1 MSWFKKSAGSSS
13 RVGVVVN
20 ADQVV
25 VAHIENR
32 IGTPHL
38 VNCRSVAIDSE
49 KSAPRVLTRLVKDL
63 ALEGE
68 LCNFVLSSQD
78 YHLHL
83 IEAPE
88 VEESELRAAARWKVK
103 DLLDTKPEEVAID
116 YFRVPQH
123 AYRGRDMVYVVA
135 VAKTRIRALVSMIE
149 ECGLVLDSIDVPE
162 LVLRNLAA
170 HFVGDSDG
178 AAFMDL
184 RGSGSTM
191 NITRAG
197 DLYLS
202 RRINSK
208 LDSNIMQ
215 SPDWVAIKA
224 RLILEIQRS
233 LDYYESQMGLPAINT
248 LVLVQRRHDG
258 SALAD
263 SLSQELTTRVRVL
276 DLEEGLSSD
285 VRLPPEL
292 QQVASIAIGATLRDF
307 TPAIPTRGQR
317 ENSEVAA

>member
-1 MSWFKKSAGSSS
+1 MSWFKKNTRSLS
-13 RVGVVVN
+13 RVGVVVS

-25 VAHIENR
+25 VAHVENR
-32 IGTPHL
+32 AGMPHL
-38 VNCRSVAIDSE
+38 VNCRSAAIDSE
-49 KSAPRVLTRLVKDL
+49 KSAPRVLSRLVKSL
-63 ALEGE
+63 NLEGK
-68 LCNFVLSSQD
+68 LCNYVLAAQD

-103 DLLDTKPEEVAID
+103 DLLDMKPDEVAID
-116 YFRVPQH
+116 FFRVPQQ
-123 AYRGRDMVYVVA
+123 AYRGREMVYVVA
-135 VAKTRIRALVSMIE
+135 VAKRRIRALVSMLE
-149 ECGLVLDSIDVPE
+149 ESGLVVDSIDIPE
-162 LVLRNLAA
+162 LVLRNLAT
-170 HFVGDSDG
+170 HFIGDVNG
-178 AAFMDL
+178 VAFMDL

-191 NITRAG
+191 NITRAS

-215 SPDWVAIKA
+215 SPDWEATKV
-224 RLILEIQRS
+224 RLVLEIQRS

-258 SALAD
+258 VALAAA
-263 SLSQELTTRVRVL
+263 LSQELTTQVQVL
-276 DLEEGLSSD
+276 DLEAGLSSD

-292 QQVASIAIGATLRDF
+292 QQVASVAIGATLRNYI
-307 TPAIPTRGQR
+307 PAHADSDHS
-317 ENSEVAA
+317 EKSEVAA

>member
-1 MSWFKKSAGSSS
+1 MSWFSKSSGSLS
-13 RVGVVVN
+13 RVGVVVK
-20 ADQVV
+20 ADQIV
-25 VAHIENR
+25 VAHVENR
-32 IGTPHL
+32 SGMPHL
-38 VNCRSVAIDSE
+38 INCRNVAIDSE
-49 KSAPRVLTRLVKDL
+49 KSAPRVLARLVKDL
-63 ALEGE
+63 ALEGK
-68 LCNFVLSSQD
+68 LCNFVLASQD

-88 VEESELRAAARWKVK
+88 VEDSELRAAARWKVK

-116 YFRVPQH
+116 YFRVPQQ

-149 ECGLVLDSIDVPE
+149 ECGLVLDSIDIPE

-170 HFVGDSDG
+170 HFVGDLDG

-184 RGSGSTM
+184 RASGSTM

-215 SPDWVAIKA
+215 SPDWEAIKS
-224 RLILEIQRS
+224 RLVLEIQRS
-233 LDYYESQMGLPAINT
+233 IDYYESQMGLPPINT

-258 SALAD
+258 IALAD
-263 SLSQELTTRVRVL
+263 TLSRELTTRVRVL
-276 DLEEGLSSD
+276 DLEEKLSSD

-292 QQVASIAIGATLRDF
+292 QQLASTAIGATLRDF
-307 TPAIPTRGQR
+307 TPAMHTRGQK

>member
-1 MSWFKKSAGSSS
+1 MSWFRKRARSLSYA
-13 RVGVVVN
+13 GVVVN
-20 ADQVV
+20 VDQVV
-25 VAHIENR
+25 VAHVENR
-32 IGTPHL
+32 NGAPHL
-38 VNCRSVAIDSE
+38 INCRSAAIKSE

-63 ALEGE
+63 ALEGK
-68 LCNFVLSSQD
+68 LCNFVLAPQD
-78 YHLHL
+78 YRLHL

-116 YFRVPQH
+116 YFRVPRQ
-123 AYRGRDMVYVVA
+123 AYRGREMVYVIT

-149 ECGLVLDSIDVPE
+149 ECGLVVDSVDIPE
-162 LVLRNLAA
+162 LVLRGLVA
-170 HFVGDSDG
+170 HFVGDASG

-197 DLYLS
+197 ELYLS

-215 SPDWVAIKA
+215 SPDWEAIKS
-224 RLILEIQRS
+224 RLVLEIQRS
-233 LDYYESQMGLPAINT
+233 IDYYESQMGQPSIDT

-258 SALAD
+258 SALAAE
-263 SLSQELTTRVRVL
+263 LSRELTTRVRVL
-276 DLEEGLSSD
+276 DLEEKLSSD
-285 VRLPPEL
+285 VRLPPQL
-292 QQVASIAIGATLRDF
+292 QQIASMAIGATLRDF
-307 TPAIPTRGQR
+307 TPAMPTNAQK
-317 ENSEVAA
+317 ENAEAAV